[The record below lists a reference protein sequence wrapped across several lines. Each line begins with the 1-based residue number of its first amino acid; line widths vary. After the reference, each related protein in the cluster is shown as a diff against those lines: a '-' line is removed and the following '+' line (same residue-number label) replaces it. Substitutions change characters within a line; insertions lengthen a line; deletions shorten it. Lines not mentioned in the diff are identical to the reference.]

1 MNKSLILLAVLL
13 ASAAVLYNMKSESAS
28 PETVQYL
35 AYLSKFGKPVP
46 SSEQLVYRSKLFA
59 EYVAKMEKHNSD
71 SSQKWQI
78 GVNQFSD
85 LTKEEFMGLYLGEL
99 NH

>member
-13 ASAAVLYNMKSESAS
+13 ASAAVLYNMNSESAS

-35 AYLSKFGKPVP
+35 AYLSKYGKPVP
-46 SSEQLVYRSKLFA
+46 SSEQLLYRSKLFA
-59 EYVAKMEKHNSD
+59 EYIVQMEKHNSD
-71 SSQKWQI
+71 PSQKWQMGI
-78 GVNQFSD
+78 NQFSD
-85 LTKEEFMGLYLGEL
+85 LTKEEFMSLYLGEF